1 MSARDELFHF
11 ATTQSMA
18 SEEMAER
25 LLAKFR
31 AEALAGAK
39 LSADLAEEDYR
50 RMVSAASQLQ
60 KELRARVAE
69 LEAAAVCPSVAR
81 AYGSKCVLPVRH
93 RGDHQNEAKWHY
105 WSDEHARPMPPRQAE
120 DPHDSPLHHNYAESR
135 DLPFIPQQVTG
146 RCSQGHLFEDCTCG
160 GTAQ

>member
-50 RMVSAASQLQ
+50 RMVSAASQMQ
-60 KELRARVAE
+60 KKLHARIAE
-69 LEAAAVCPSVAR
+69 LEALTPAPIQTCQTCGAGYDYGQPCSTCTYKTLVADALKQR
-81 AYGSKCVLPVRH
+81 
-93 RGDHQNEAKWHY
+93 
-105 WSDEHARPMPPRQAE
+105 
-120 DPHDSPLHHNYAESR
+120 
-135 DLPFIPQQVTG
+135 QVTG
-146 RCSQGHLFEDCTCG
+146 RCSQGHTFEDCTCG